1 METTFWTGLPNEGTR
16 WVSGLVWFSILLM
29 PSSIPLCH
37 LCCLYVSPFCLLH
50 CLFNFKPSFSWWRD
64 CCNDSVLLIPT
75 SYFLEYRRKKWL
87 EVDLSEEGQASFLDG
102 VRKLWHLAH
111 RSKPD
116 QMAILWINP
125 FGRRMACCEWLRS
138 GFLRVVTMA
147 GKETEYPFLE
157 LGVRWF
163 LLPPLTTWLHKVG
176 EWKGY
181 EGNKHS
187 VHFGVW
193 SIIFFFL
200 PAEWWGGL
208 CGKKC
213 AGHWWSQPGEGGALL
228 LLCDQFLLL
237 LKGDQI
243 TSKVTISTNVLRLGD
258 DRKKGT

>member
-1 METTFWTGLPNEGTR
+1 
-16 WVSGLVWFSILLM
+16 M

-37 LCCLYVSPFCLLH
+37 LCCLYVSPFCLLR
-50 CLFNFKPSFSWWRD
+50 CLFNFKPSFSRWRD

-111 RSKPD
+111 RSKLD

-125 FGRRMACCEWLRS
+125 FGRRTACCEWLRS
-138 GFLRVVTMA
+138 GFLRAVTVA
-147 GKETEYPFLE
+147 GKETEYPFLSWE
-157 LGVRWF
+157 VV
-163 LLPPLTTWLHKVG
+163 PPPSPDHMAAQG
-176 EWKGY
+176 GGMKGLR
-181 EGNKHS
+181 GQQAQCPFRGLQ
-187 VHFGVW
+187 HFFF
-193 SIIFFFL
+193 FFFL

-243 TSKVTISTNVLRLGD
+243 TSKVTISTNVLRLGA